1 MRTLPLNIGPIHF
14 VGIGG
19 IGMSGIAEILH
30 GLGYK
35 VQGSDISDN
44 SNITRLKKL
53 GINIKIGHDKKNVDN
68 VGVVVVS
75 SAIGH
80 DNPEL
85 LASRENFI
93 PVVKRAEMLAEL
105 MRFKWS
111 IAVGGT
117 HGKTTT
123 TSMIASVLDNAKFDP
138 TVINGGII
146 NAYNTNARKGSSDW
160 MVVEADESDGSFVKL
175 PATVAV
181 VTNID
186 PEHLDFYKDFES
198 ERKAFKNFV
207 ENIPFYGFACMCI
220 DHPEVQALCSQV
232 SDRRIIT
239 YGLSSNADLRAQNI
253 EIGPGGSSF
262 DIVLNEPIFE
272 SRIIR
277 DICISMPGNHNVQNA
292 LAAFLVGLELGVEEK
307 TIIAS
312 LKNFAGV
319 KRRFSIT
326 GIVNNIKII
335 DDYAHHPV
343 EIKSVLSAAR
353 SVTTGKVIS
362 VMQPHR
368 YSRLRDLFDEF
379 CVSFNDADIVIISDV
394 YEAGENPI
402 LGINKDTLV
411 KGISDHGHRNVF
423 SLNNY
428 EDLPKIISDIAVSN
442 DSVIFLGA
450 GSISQWANDLPSRMR
465 NLTKK
470 TSKHTIGVNF
480 DSK

>member
-19 IGMSGIAEILH
+19 IGMSGIAEIMH

-35 VQGSDISDN
+35 VQGSDVSEN
-44 SNITRLKKL
+44 PNIMRLKKL
-53 GINIKIGHDKKNVDN
+53 GIKIKIGHSKKNINN

-75 SAIGH
+75 SAINF

-85 LASRENFI
+85 IASRENFI

-123 TSMIASVLDNAKFDP
+123 TSMVASVLESAQFDP

-175 PATVAV
+175 PATVAI

-186 PEHLDFYKDFES
+186 PEHLDFYKNFDN

-220 DHPEVQALCSQV
+220 DHPEVQVLCSQV

-239 YGLSSNADLRAQNI
+239 YGLSSNADLRAENI
-253 EIGPGGSSF
+253 KIGPGGSEF
-262 DIVLNEPIFE
+262 DLILNEPIFK
-272 SRIIR
+272 SRRINNVG
-277 DICISMPGNHNVQNA
+277 ISMPGKHNVQNA
-292 LAAFLVGLELGVEEK
+292 LAAFLVGLELGIDDRL
-307 TIIAS
+307 IINS
-312 LKNFAGV
+312 LKNFSGV
-319 KRRFSIT
+319 KRRFTIT
-326 GIVNNIKII
+326 GIIDDIKII

-353 SVTTGKVIS
+353 SVTSGKVIA

-368 YSRLRDLFDEF
+368 FSRLRDLFDEF
-379 CVSFNDADIVIISDV
+379 CVSFNDADIVIISDI

-402 LGINKDTLV
+402 LGINKQTLLE
-411 KGISDHGHRNVF
+411 GIGDHGHRNV
-423 SLNNY
+423 LPLDNHK
-428 EDLPKIISDIAVSN
+428 DLPSMINNLAKSN
-442 DSVIFLGA
+442 DTVICMGA
-450 GSISQWANDLPSRMR
+450 GSITKWANDLPMQINDLRK
-465 NLTKK
+465 NN
-470 TSKHTIGVNF
+470 SKFGVYF
-480 DSK
+480 EQK

>member
-19 IGMSGIAEILH
+19 IGMSGIAEIMH
-30 GLGYK
+30 ELGYK
-35 VQGSDISDN
+35 VQGSDISEN
-44 SNITRLKKL
+44 ANIMRLKKL
-53 GINIKIGHDKKNVDN
+53 GIDVKIGHNKDNIIN
-68 VGVVVVS
+68 VGVVVIS
-75 SAIGH
+75 SAINY

-85 LASRENFI
+85 IASRENFI

-186 PEHLDFYKDFES
+186 PEHLDFYKNFEN

-220 DHPEVQALCSQV
+220 DHPEVQVLCSQI

-239 YGLSSNADLRAQNI
+239 YGLSSNADLRAENI
-253 EIGPGGSSF
+253 KIGPDGSIF
-262 DIVLNEPIFE
+262 DLILNEPIFE
-272 SRIIR
+272 ARRILNVS
-277 DICISMPGNHNVQNA
+277 ISMPGKHNVQNA
-292 LAAFLVGLELGVEEK
+292 LAAFLVGLELGIDDNL
-307 TIIAS
+307 IINS
-312 LKNFAGV
+312 LKNFSGV

-326 GIVNNIKII
+326 GIVDDIKII

-353 SVTTGKVIS
+353 SVTTGKVIAI
-362 VMQPHR
+362 MQPHR
-368 YSRLRDLFDEF
+368 YSRLRDLFDDF
-379 CVSFNDADIVIISDV
+379 CVSFNDADIVIISDI

-402 LGINKDTLV
+402 LGINKQTLI
-411 KGISDHGHRNVF
+411 KGIGDHGHRNVL
-423 SLNNY
+423 SLNNHR
-428 EDLPKIISDIAVSN
+428 ELPLLINEIATPN
-442 DSVIFLGA
+442 DTVIFMGA
-450 GSISQWANDLPSRMR
+450 GSISKWANELPAQINDLRKNSIKSGAYFE
-465 NLTKK
+465 TK
-470 TSKHTIGVNF
+470 
-480 DSK
+480 

>member
-19 IGMSGIAEILH
+19 IGMSGIAEIMH
-30 GLGYK
+30 ELGYK
-35 VQGSDISDN
+35 VQGSDISKN
-44 SNITRLKKL
+44 TNILRLQKL
-53 GINIKIGHDKKNVDN
+53 GIKVKIGHSKENISN

-75 SAIGH
+75 SAINF

-85 LASRENFI
+85 IASRENFI

-123 TSMIASVLDNAKFDP
+123 TSMIASVLERAQFDP

-146 NAYNTNARKGSSDW
+146 NAYDTNARKGSSDW

-175 PATVAV
+175 PATVAI

-186 PEHLDFYKDFES
+186 PEHLDFYKNFEN

-220 DHPEVQALCSQV
+220 DHPEVQVLCSQI

-239 YGLSSNADLRAQNI
+239 YGLSSNADLRAENIKILQN
-253 EIGPGGSSF
+253 GSQF
-262 DIVLNEPIFE
+262 DLILNEPIFE
-272 SRIIR
+272 SRKIKNVN
-277 DICISMPGNHNVQNA
+277 ISMPGKHNVQNA
-292 LAAFLVGLELGVEEK
+292 LAAFLVGLELGIDDK
-307 TIIAS
+307 LIIES
-312 LKNFAGV
+312 LRNFSGV

-326 GIVNNIKII
+326 GVVNDIKII

-353 SVTTGKVIS
+353 SVTNGKVIA

-368 YSRLRDLFDEF
+368 YSRLRDLFDDF
-379 CVSFNDADIVIISDV
+379 CVSFNDADIVIISDI

-402 LGINKDTLV
+402 LGINKQTLIN
-411 KGISDHGHRNVF
+411 GIGDHGHRNVF
-423 SLNNY
+423 ALNNH
-428 EDLPKIISDIAVSN
+428 EDLPSIINDIAN
-442 DSVIFLGA
+442 PTDTVICMGA
-450 GSISQWANDLPSRMR
+450 GTISKWANDLPMQIN
-465 NLTKK
+465 NLRKSDTKL
-470 TSKHTIGVNF
+470 GVCF
-480 DSK
+480 EKK

>member
-35 VQGSDISDN
+35 VQGSDVSDN

-53 GINIKIGHDKKNVDN
+53 GINVKIGHHKDN
-68 VGVVVVS
+68 VTNIGVVVVS
-75 SAIGH
+75 SAISEN
-80 DNPEL
+80 NPEL

-123 TSMIASVLDNAKFDP
+123 TSMIASVLDNANFDP

-146 NAYNTNARKGSSDW
+146 NAYNTNARRGSSDW

-186 PEHLDFYKDFES
+186 PEHLDFYKNFEN

-220 DHPEVQALCSQV
+220 DHPEVQALCSQI

-253 EIGPGGSSF
+253 EIGPDGSKF
-262 DIVLNEPIFE
+262 ELVLNQPIFE
-272 SRIIR
+272 SRVIPN
-277 DICISMPGNHNVQNA
+277 ICISMPGNHNVQNA
-292 LAAFLVGLELGVEEK
+292 LAAFLVGLELGVDEK
-307 TIIAS
+307 IIIDS
-312 LKNFAGV
+312 LKSFTGV

-326 GIVNNIKII
+326 GIINNIKII

-343 EIKSVLSAAR
+343 EIKSALSAAR
-353 SVTTGKVIS
+353 SVTSGKVIAI
-362 VMQPHR
+362 MQPHR
-368 YSRLRDLFDEF
+368 YSRLRDLFDDF

-402 LGINKDTLV
+402 LGVNKDTLI

-423 SLNNY
+423 PLNDY
-428 EDLPKIISDIAVSN
+428 EELPSIINDLANSN

-450 GSISQWANDLPSRMR
+450 GSISQWANDLPAQISNLSKNTSNSR
-465 NLTKK
+465 
-470 TSKHTIGVNF
+470 IGVNF
-480 DSK
+480 ESK